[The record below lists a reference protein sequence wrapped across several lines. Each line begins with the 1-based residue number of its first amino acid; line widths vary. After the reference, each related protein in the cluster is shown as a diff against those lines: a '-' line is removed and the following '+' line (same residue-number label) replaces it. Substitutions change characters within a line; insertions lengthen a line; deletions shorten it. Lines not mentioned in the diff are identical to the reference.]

1 MLSEGTRSLLAAKHV
16 IVATIDVHPTSIA
29 RAKVHALKHNV
40 AIIVLTD
47 VEFKLRSGELAIQG
61 KV

>member
-1 MLSEGTRSLLAAKHV
+1 
-16 IVATIDVHPTSIA
+16 VATIDVHPTSIA